1 MASFKPPQQFITIVA
16 VRVKPYKIF
25 VAIQIRHNIIPIV
38 GILWTPTKKT
48 AITAQFFCSA
58 PFSFI
63 LFYFNFFETRE
74 FLKVR

>member
-48 AITAQFFCSA
+48 AITAQFFCSVITYL
-58 PFSFI
+58 FI
-63 LFYFNFFETRE
+63 KEI
-74 FLKVR
+74 

>member
-48 AITAQFFCSA
+48 AITAQFFCSVSNNA
-58 PFSFI
+58 
-63 LFYFNFFETRE
+63 
-74 FLKVR
+74 KMVRQLMIKWL